1 MQNKSNIL
9 KNGVQKFINLL
20 KKMIKK
26 IKFKIKLIDMDTKWN
41 IMGERCFSPLP
52 PSFYYTHTD
61 EEIERIINEL
71 NEFIINYRDED
82 KK

>member
-9 KNGVQKFINLL
+9 KIGVQKFINLL
-20 KKMIKK
+20 KKIIQK
-26 IKFKIKLIDMDTKWN
+26 IKLKIELIDMDIKWG
-41 IMGERCFSPLP
+41 IMGGRCFSLFP

-71 NEFIINYRDED
+71 REFMINYRDED
-82 KK
+82 EK

>member
-20 KKMIKK
+20 KKMIQ
-26 IKFKIKLIDMDTKWN
+26 KIKLKIKLMDMDVKWN
-41 IMGERCFSPLP
+41 IMGGRCFFPFP

-71 NEFIINYRDED
+71 REFIINYRDED